1 MTHKITPQKIASL
14 RNELA
19 EIRQA
24 SLRATRT
31 GDFMRVGRLVNETA
45 RLNKSIM
52 DGESELLCDL

>member
-1 MTHKITPQKIASL
+1 MRS
-14 RNELA
+14 ELA

-31 GDFMRVGRLVNETA
+31 GDFMRVGRLVTETA